1 MPSQGR
7 RCERRPTARTGT
19 NSPQRTLCPR
29 RRNGFSGRVTASG
42 NVAVEKLAAPQLRNF
57 WPVSQCDWPIDRGCL
72 PSLPALSDPPTAEEQ
87 AAYDI
92 ALAQRNAAEDL
103 AVYVL
108 WALSGRQFGVCPVI
122 TRPCPPRRNLDR
134 YQYDWPI
141 TAFYGL
147 SELDRYQLV
156 SGCGCAG
163 WCRDGGPSMLHLPG
177 PVQSVT
183 AVTINGVV
191 LDDDEYRLQGD
202 VLYRL
207 GGIWPSQ
214 DLGRPAGEDGT
225 WTVEYMQGTPPPAGT
240 AKLVGLLAKEF
251 IAACTDG
258 KCRLPRNVTNVSRQ
272 GVSFDMFNPNDIY
285 DSGKTG
291 LPEVDMWLAA
301 VNPHHLACAPEVL

>member
-1 MPSQGR
+1 M
-7 RCERRPTARTGT
+7 
-19 NSPQRTLCPR
+19 
-29 RRNGFSGRVTASG
+29 
-42 NVAVEKLAAPQLRNF
+42 
-57 WPVSQCDWPIDRGCL
+57 SQCDWPIDRGCL
-72 PSLPALSDPPTAEEQ
+72 PPLPELPDTPTDEEQ
-87 AAYDI
+87 AAYDL

-103 AVYVL
+103 AVSVM

-122 TRPCPPRRNLDR
+122 ARPCPPRRELSR
-134 YQYDWPI
+134 YQYDWPL

-147 SELDRYQLV
+147 SEMDRYLLV

-163 WCRDGGPSMLHLPG
+163 SCREGGPAMLHLPG
-177 PVQSVT
+177 PVQSIVK
-183 AVTINGVV
+183 VTIDGVV
-191 LDDDEYRLQGD
+191 LAETEYRLEGD